1 MMINLKF
8 DLIFFK
14 YTLKSSYLSAG
25 LYKMFTLILHGYTS
39 KSLSI
44 SSLGTAGAQA
54 HDFPHY
60 FLCLLPSLIFS
71 ATIHPHLIRI
81 IRRRRRREAL
91 SLKEGTK
98 LFVSLSWNMPSIDAS
113 LVGWWSSIFISSSS
127 VGSPA
132 AQVHDGPQRLLWLL
146 GLLVSHSARNHG
158 GRGRRELLGLRK
170 GPEVVL
176 GMLVNRPQS
185 VIPSAE
191 ALVLEC
197 LHCSHTCCHYPSF
210 PHMTLS

>member
-8 DLIFFK
+8 DFIFFK
-14 YTLKSSYLSAG
+14 YTLKSSYPSAG

-71 ATIHPHLIRI
+71 ATIHPHLIRMR
-81 IRRRRRREAL
+81 RRRRRREAL

-98 LFVSLSWNMPSIDAS
+98 IVRITFLEYALHRCFTSRLVIIHLHIFFLSWVP
-113 LVGWWSSIFISSSS
+113 SSSS
-127 VGSPA
+127 
-132 AQVHDGPQRLLWLL
+132 
-146 GLLVSHSARNHG
+146 
-158 GRGRRELLGLRK
+158 
-170 GPEVVL
+170 
-176 GMLVNRPQS
+176 
-185 VIPSAE
+185 
-191 ALVLEC
+191 
-197 LHCSHTCCHYPSF
+197 T
-210 PHMTLS
+210 

>member
-1 MMINLKF
+1 MLHLKISIHCF
-8 DLIFFK
+8 TG
-14 YTLKSSYLSAG
+14 YRRSSSSRLPPLLSV
-25 LYKMFTLILHGYTS
+25 
-39 KSLSI
+39 
-44 SSLGTAGAQA
+44 SSS
-54 HDFPHY
+54 F
-60 FLCLLPSLIFS
+60 LIFS

-146 GLLVSHSARNHG
+146 GLLVSNSDRRHG
-158 GRGRRELLGLRK
+158 GRGSRELLGLRK

-210 PHMTLS
+210 PHMTHLNSLSKTQTTINNKKNWFWVVNRI